1 MILTIDSNFLGH
13 PTNEAVRNKNTCN
26 PWELPITHWNLSSL
40 LKMGIFQP
48 AMFVYRRVPL
58 PRGML
63 LLLVSGI
70 RKSFSRGGPFLLED
84 SPDLCE
90 EVLRRLGAQKT
101 RRALW
106 ESRLRFFFSQVKKQE
121 VSFLGRKRTSIP
133 KQFIYGIFTYM
144 SLIFMVYMD
153 GMGYV
158 KLNMLEAWKKVMA
171 VFTRDWQILR
181 VECDWSRW
189 SRLEYSRC
197 KLGMV
202 CFGDK

>member
-40 LKMGIFQP
+40 LKMGMFQP

-106 ESRLRFFFSQVKKQE
+106 ESRLRFFFLPGKKTRG
-121 VSFLGRKRTSIP
+121 VLLGKKKNLNTQTIHLWYIHLH
-133 KQFIYGIFTYM
+133 FVDFYGIHGWYGICQTQYAWSMKEGHGGFHPRLADSSGGM
-144 SLIFMVYMD
+144 RLKSL
-153 GMGYV
+153 
-158 KLNMLEAWKKVMA
+158 K
-171 VFTRDWQILR
+171 
-181 VECDWSRW
+181 
-189 SRLEYSRC
+189 
-197 KLGMV
+197 
-202 CFGDK
+202 